1 MYRVCCVYA
10 VPARHMTMTLERL
23 YLRLSHGW
31 LTPGSELAAV
41 NYLVNR
47 VIVSNEARVQL
58 LGPTSGADDLLRQL
72 RVEQY
77 LSKYV
82 TSIFD

>member
-1 MYRVCCVYA
+1 MYRVCCVSYDFGTP
-10 VPARHMTMTLERL
+10 VFTIISRP
-23 YLRLSHGW
+23 
-31 LTPGSELAAV
+31 PGSELAAV

-58 LGPTSGADDLLRQL
+58 LGPTSGADDLLRQS